1 MIDTAYVIEEGTTRT
16 GVPFVKVAGTGNF
29 SVFKTF
35 DCGQCFRFDPVP
47 TSDGAYEVS
56 GVALGRH
63 VAIRQDAESCGSIT
77 LIGSD
82 AQDWNS
88 VWKLYLSLD
97 TDYEEIDRKIT
108 SALDPD
114 GCCIMARAA
123 ELSRGIRILRQDP
136 WEALCSFIISQ
147 NNNIPRIKKIISAM
161 CERFGET
168 TPDGREKTF
177 PKPEVLADA
186 GEDEIFS
193 LRCGFRAPYIVDAAR
208 RVASGDVDL
217 DAIALCDNYDE
228 CAEQLKRIRG
238 VGPKVAACTLLFGFG
253 HLEAYPV
260 DTWIRKVES
269 RRFPNGLD
277 HGRFGEYA
285 GVAQQYLF
293 YMERYIDAREE
304 RDIS

>member
-1 MIDTAYVIEEGTTRT
+1 
-16 GVPFVKVAGTGNF
+16 
-29 SVFKTF
+29 
-35 DCGQCFRFDPVP
+35 
-47 TSDGAYEVS
+47 
-56 GVALGRH
+56 
-63 VAIRQDAESCGSIT
+63 
-77 LIGSD
+77 
-82 AQDWNS
+82 
-88 VWKLYLSLD
+88 
-97 TDYEEIDRKIT
+97 
-108 SALDPD
+108 
-114 GCCIMARAA
+114 
-123 ELSRGIRILRQDP
+123 
-136 WEALCSFIISQ
+136 
-147 NNNIPRIKKIISAM
+147 M

-217 DAIALCDNYDE
+217 DAIALCDDYDE